1 MKKLPK
7 HLIVLVFAYGGYGSV
22 TAQESASSG
31 ENRSIEGF
39 AELGYVA
46 GGQINRDNFV
56 YRSGLV
62 PSFGL
67 QKSLHKKVAI
77 GLSASLLYLDDER
90 FIPISLQIIL
100 SPSGKK
106 NGNKLFL
113 RTGFSNG
120 SAVSSSN
127 FVPKSFSGGVYFSS
141 GYLYRFDLSD
151 SKSMGIKIGITH
163 QQARMNIVGSDGT
176 GFKSQLHYAFLET
189 GLALFF

>member
-7 HLIVLVFAYGGYGSV
+7 CLIVLVLVFGGLGSL

-31 ENRSIEGF
+31 KNRSIELF
-39 AELGYVA
+39 TELGYTA

-56 YRSGLV
+56 YRSGLA

-67 QKSLHKKVAI
+67 QKAIHKKVAI
-77 GLSASLLYLDDER
+77 GLSASLLYLHDER

-106 NGNKLFL
+106 NGNKLFF
-113 RTGFSNG
+113 RTGFATG
-120 SAVSSSN
+120 SAVSSNN
-127 FVPKSFSGGVYFSS
+127 FVLKSFSGGVYFSS

-151 SKSMGIKIGITH
+151 SKGMGVKIGITH

-176 GFKSQLHYAFLET
+176 GFKSQLYYAFLET
-189 GLALFF
+189 GLSLFF